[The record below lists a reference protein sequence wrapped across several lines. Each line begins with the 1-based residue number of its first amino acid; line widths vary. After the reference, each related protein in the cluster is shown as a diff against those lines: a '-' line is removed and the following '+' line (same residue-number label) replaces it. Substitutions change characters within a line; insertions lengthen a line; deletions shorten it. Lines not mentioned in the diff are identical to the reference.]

1 MWRLDGRAL
10 GTPKESLKPEEFRT
24 GVAMQPSPAEEEEK
38 EEQTKASSSGFR
50 LLVGHVGKWKEGNI
64 APLPFP

>member
-1 MWRLDGRAL
+1 
-10 GTPKESLKPEEFRT
+10 
-24 GVAMQPSPAEEEEK
+24 MQPSPAEEEEK